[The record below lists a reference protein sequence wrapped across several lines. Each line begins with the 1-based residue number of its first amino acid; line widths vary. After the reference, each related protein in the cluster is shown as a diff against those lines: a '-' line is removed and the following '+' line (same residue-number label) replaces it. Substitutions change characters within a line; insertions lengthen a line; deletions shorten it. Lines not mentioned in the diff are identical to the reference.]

1 MTESSADEAAYENE
15 MSEIYTSTQNYL
27 ELIRRDTPTP
37 PIVEYAGR
45 AGEVETNVYD
55 EPVQELI
62 IESESRESSPDYQA
76 VPVKDLISTFEQGKS
91 TAFTSRFRNFFFGF
105 VNKIKFTD
113 AQNNDFFN
121 DSQFCNRHNLCCRFR
136 AVKTFV

>member
-1 MTESSADEAAYENE
+1 MDEAAYENE
-15 MSEIYTSTQNYL
+15 MSEIYTSQQNYL

-62 IESESRESSPDYQA
+62 IEAESRESSPDYQA

-91 TAFTSRFRNFFFGF
+91 LAFPFSLSQLFLRLCKQNKNLMTRRTMIFFL
-105 VNKIKFTD
+105 
-113 AQNNDFFN
+113 FN
-121 DSQFCNRHNLCCRFR
+121 DLLFCNRHNLRCRFWV
-136 AVKTFV
+136 VKTFV

>member
-1 MTESSADEAAYENE
+1 MLLICKHTFKLAEFSVTESSVDESAYENE
-15 MSEIYTSTQNYL
+15 MTEIYTSQQNLL

-62 IESESRESSPDYQA
+62 IKSESRETTPDYQA
-76 VPVKDLISTFEQGKS
+76 VPVKDLISTFEQGKL
-91 TAFTSRFRNFFFGF
+91 TAFHKKPRFFDFSFGF
-105 VNKIKFTD
+105 INKNK
-113 AQNNDFFN
+113 
-121 DSQFCNRHNLCCRFR
+121 NLLTRQTMNFY
-136 AVKTFV
+136 

>member
-1 MTESSADEAAYENE
+1 MDDDAYENE
-15 MSEIYTSTQNYL
+15 MSEIYTSQHNYL

-37 PIVEYAGR
+37 PVVEYAGR

-62 IESESRESSPDYQA
+62 IESESRETTPDYQA

-91 TAFTSRFRNFFFGF
+91 TAFNEKPRFFDFSFGLI
-105 VNKIKFTD
+105 NKIKIY
-113 AQNNDFFN
+113 
-121 DSQFCNRHNLCCRFR
+121 
-136 AVKTFV
+136 